1 MINRCTNPNALVI
14 IEAFT
19 KRRKEKEGGER
30 KRGRRRII
38 KKRKGRRKNK
48 RRKGV
53 PFRRVCVSLI
63 ASFSGKS
70 ISSGEEQVVIPK
82 QR

>member
-38 KKRKGRRKNK
+38 KKEK
-48 RRKGV
+48 
-53 PFRRVCVSLI
+53 
-63 ASFSGKS
+63 
-70 ISSGEEQVVIPK
+70 GEEKINEGK
-82 QR
+82 AFLFEGYAFL